1 VKIFVIAS
9 DVPSQK
15 GNRMGVTAVNIV
27 LCELLG
33 GLSRL
38 GHKIVLQMLFNPF
51 RSTASLSS
59 VEEGE
64 LLHLKEAGME
74 VLPAIY
80 KEDYLPP
87 VKSATLLGVLTK
99 ISRNLFGVAGIEEF
113 YPSIRVREVVCDRV
127 RSHNIDAILTI
138 WCPEGLAST
147 QGCEGVPRVAYQGD
161 IDFIPAMMRAKDV
174 LLFSDLASQK
184 PGFVRKQ
191 LGWFLTRF
199 RLAKFKQAHLRLMR
213 EVDVVANVTAS
224 NADFY
229 KKHGHP
235 GSVYIR
241 NIWSDMGVEGSPDF
255 EKNQK
260 GKKSNRPIKIIGHV
274 GYLNRT
280 GSTYGLTFLLVDVL
294 PRIEQMM
301 KGLDYQIHII
311 GGGEVAPALKPRVQN
326 GRVLMRGFVEDLDGE
341 LRSSDIFLMLNNAG
355 PYQAAYSRH
364 ILAWSMGLCM
374 IVHANS
380 RKAIPEITHEGNA
393 LVGST
398 PDEIAQMVFQAAT
411 DSDLNLRIRRGGR
424 ATYEKYFTPSV
435 VAEALSEEIARVVAG
450 EETRHTRAFEA

>member
-1 VKIFVIAS
+1 
-9 DVPSQK
+9 
-15 GNRMGVTAVNIV
+15 MGVTAVNIV
-27 LCELLG
+27 LCELLK

-38 GHKIVLQMLFNPF
+38 GHQIVLQILFNPF
-51 RSTASLSS
+51 RSATSLSAA
-59 VEEGE
+59 EEGE
-64 LLHLKEAGME
+64 LFHLRKDGME
-74 VLPAIY
+74 VLPPIY
-80 KEDYLPP
+80 KEEYLPP
-87 VKSATLLGVLTK
+87 LKSAPLLGALNR
-99 ISRNLFGVAGIEEF
+99 ISRIFFRGTGIEAF
-113 YPSIRVREVVCDRV
+113 YPSIRIRDVVCDRV
-127 RSHNIDAILTI
+127 RSCNVDAILTI

-147 QGCEGVPRVAYQGD
+147 QGCKGVPRIAYHGD
-161 IDFIPAMMRAKDV
+161 IDFIPGMVRAKDHW
-174 LLFSDLASQK
+174 LFSDPSDEK
-184 PGFVRKQ
+184 PGSVRKQ
-191 LGWFLTRF
+191 SARFLRRLG
-199 RLAKFKQAHLRLMR
+199 LAKFKQAHLRLMR
-213 EVDVVANVTAS
+213 GVDVVANVTAS

-229 KKHGHP
+229 AKHGHP

-241 NIWSDMGVEGSPDF
+241 NVWSDMGVEGSLRF

-260 GKKSNRPIKIIGHV
+260 ENRSNRLIKIVGHV

-280 GSTYGLTFLLVDVL
+280 GSTYGLKFLLVDVL
-294 PRIEQMM
+294 PRMEQTM

-311 GGGEVAPALKPRVQN
+311 GGGEVAPALKPWLRD

-341 LRSSDIFLMLNNAG
+341 LRSSDLYLMLNNAG

-380 RKAIPEITHEGNA
+380 QKAIPEITHEENA

-398 PDEIAQMVFQAAT
+398 AEEIARMIFRAAT

-435 VAEALSEEIARVVAG
+435 VAEALSEEIARVVAR
-450 EETRHTRAFEA
+450 EETRQSRALGPEKSR